1 MPNVAE
7 RIIEKHYI
15 EIPGSAKK
23 KFINGLLGGLGW
35 GVGLT
40 LGTSILLVLIGF
52 FVSRVDFVPILGQF
66 LADVIKAAQ
75 PNLRAR

>member
-1 MPNVAE
+1 MPNAAE